1 MADVQRY
8 LNMITSQ
15 HQNKPKFKEWLTA
28 PLALVDDV
36 AALVNV
42 FDSKFDIDLAE
53 GSQLDIV
60 GQILGISRLVNFQP
74 TDGSDPYLNDNMYRL
89 ILKAKILRNQWD
101 GTIVQMY
108 EMWNQVFSDSI
119 FILQD
124 NQNMTLNALVIGLST
139 QMEKDLT
146 TNGYIIPKPQGV
158 SISFSYSD
166 DPFFA
171 YGLDTQD
178 FKGYA
183 EGYWAQMS

>member
-1 MADVQRY
+1 MPDVQRY
-8 LNMITSQ
+8 LNMVTSQ
-15 HQNKPKFKEWLTA
+15 HQNKPKFKAWLTA
-28 PLALVDDV
+28 PLTLVDDV
-36 AALVNV
+36 AALVDV
-42 FDSKFDIDLAE
+42 FDSKFDIDYAE

-60 GQILGISRLVNFQP
+60 GQILGIARLVTFQP
-74 TDGSDPYLNDNMYRL
+74 TDGSDPYLDDNMYRL

-108 EMWNQVFSDSI
+108 EMWNQVFSDAI
-119 FILQD
+119 FVLQD
-124 NQNMTLNALVIGLST
+124 NQDMTLNVLVIGLST

-158 SISFSYSD
+158 SMSFSYSD